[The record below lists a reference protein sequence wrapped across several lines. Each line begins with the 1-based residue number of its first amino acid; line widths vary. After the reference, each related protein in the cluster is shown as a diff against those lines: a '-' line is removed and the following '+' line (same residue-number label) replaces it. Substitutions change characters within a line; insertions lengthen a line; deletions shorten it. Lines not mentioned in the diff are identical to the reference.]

1 MFFAITPILGRV
13 GKEIQN
19 SNAVPGRLKQLWY
32 LFRPFSSI
40 FIRIFISICVYFF
53 TKELVAYAMC
63 DGDPI
68 DLNLRLGLPGQVHE
82 GGTQQMAPPQPQPPQ
97 ECAYPGPSEKVIGG
111 DSVDSIRQRFLWN
124 NPFAS
129 PFEIQLAEWK
139 AEDQFEVKSLII
151 KKMAVLDPTG
161 DWMGRGALALE
172 NPQTSTGEDSLKN
185 LHKILEDLNRNERK
199 SSNFWK
205 LQEKVFLKKRNP

>member
-1 MFFAITPILGRV
+1 
-13 GKEIQN
+13 
-19 SNAVPGRLKQLWY
+19 
-32 LFRPFSSI
+32 
-40 FIRIFISICVYFF
+40 
-53 TKELVAYAMC
+53 
-63 DGDPI
+63 
-68 DLNLRLGLPGQVHE
+68 
-82 GGTQQMAPPQPQPPQ
+82 MAPPQPQPPQ